1 MSISKEIIYVVT
13 CDEIIDANAEAKSC
27 DKETKT
33 IPKNIVCEKKKALLY
48 FICLFI
54 NDYSIIDS
62 FSIYFCLIKYKGKQK
77 NLLPY

>member
-33 IPKNIVCEKKKALLY
+33 IPKNIVCEKKKRCYILFAFLLMTTALLIALV
-48 FICLFI
+48 FTFVW
-54 NDYSIIDS
+54 
-62 FSIYFCLIKYKGKQK
+62 
-77 NLLPY
+77 

>member
-33 IPKNIVCEKKKALLY
+33 IPKIIVCEKKSVVIFY
-48 FICLFI
+48 
-54 NDYSIIDS
+54 
-62 FSIYFCLIKYKGKQK
+62 
-77 NLLPY
+77 LPFY